1 MMSDKKMKPC
11 PFCRVH
17 LHWLNQ
23 AWRHLQHNKRHCV
36 LHEIAITDEDA
47 WNNRPAENELEA
59 GNERLKFGPMR
70 DHKCKKVV
78 EAGMGPNR
86 EEWIGEL
93 LEPISGHEKETHC
106 WHIKTPYRTIVFG
119 IVPEDL
125 YAVAALAEVIHGK
138 PINPRWLTN
147 LAKKYKKLAEQGIS

>member
-47 WNNRPAENELEA
+47 WNNRPAENEL
-59 GNERLKFGPMR
+59 NQTIDKLKSIIFNAWNLPAAQEQLR
-70 DHKCKKVV
+70 D
-78 EAGMGPNR
+78 M
-86 EEWIGEL
+86 
-93 LEPISGHEKETHC
+93 EK
-106 WHIKTPYRTIVFG
+106 
-119 IVPEDL
+119 
-125 YAVAALAEVIHGK
+125 
-138 PINPRWLTN
+138 
-147 LAKKYKKLAEQGIS
+147 S